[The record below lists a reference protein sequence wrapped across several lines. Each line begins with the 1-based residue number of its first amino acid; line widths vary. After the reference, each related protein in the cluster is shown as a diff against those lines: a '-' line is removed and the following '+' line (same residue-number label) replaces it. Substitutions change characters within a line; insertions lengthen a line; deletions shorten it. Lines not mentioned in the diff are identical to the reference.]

1 MLTLEKS
8 VGWCATVILWWRH
21 FNHGGPVRADSLST
35 PPPPTAGVGA
45 QKRKAEDALQADTE
59 RRSRRKARQTN
70 VHTGTHPCGTVPA
83 CGDGPE
89 VQHCWDYHCSDNDG
103 PEVWH
108 CSDGA
113 GSDGPGGGGGED
125 PMSTTKSQVLEG

>member
-1 MLTLEKS
+1 M
-8 VGWCATVILWWRH
+8 
-21 FNHGGPVRADSLST
+21 RADSLST

-45 QKRKAEDALQADTE
+45 QKRKAEDALQAVTE

-83 CGDGPE
+83 CSDGPE

-113 GSDGPGGGGGED
+113 SSDGPGGAGGED
-125 PMSTTKSQVLEG
+125 LMSTTKSQVPDG